1 MQARVTAD
9 RLAGWPPSRDL
20 SALGLSVLCFE
31 AEGEERVQRRPTR
44 EASRQRREAT
54 DGSHRHPRVR
64 AQSDGIPTC
73 RGGRGMSLLVGSLVR
88 ILLGVQSAVRIS
100 AGEKETANIG
110 GFAGRVVTV
119 AAPGRPPQRVRPPRT
134 WSGW

>member
-1 MQARVTAD
+1 
-9 RLAGWPPSRDL
+9 
-20 SALGLSVLCFE
+20 
-31 AEGEERVQRRPTR
+31 
-44 EASRQRREAT
+44 
-54 DGSHRHPRVR
+54 
-64 AQSDGIPTC
+64 
-73 RGGRGMSLLVGSLVR
+73 MSLLVGSLVR

-100 AGEKETANIG
+100 VGEKETANIG